1 MVSTQAFIEH
11 VASRIKKD
19 LKDGDD
25 EHEVSIHDVVST
37 RTNQYKQYHAALS
50 KIDNAKESAKQ
61 VKEKVKADLAVAEA
75 SLKTANRDGD
85 NEAKKAAQADVTRL
99 KAEKKKAD
107 SAHRSAS
114 MVKIKGVDAEYKW
127 KMSSEPSFLGVTV
140 SDFTKEQVEALAA
153 EIERV
158 QEKAR
163 YGCNG
168 CHPNNSSRCLW
179 VMGLPKSSDDNE
191 WEEKWRTVRS
201 QFSSFVDFMALFQPD
216 HWLTSMKG
224 DHPSIFKTA
233 KTIVPLLFEYL
244 LTFLRCSACH
254 HHCRQHQVDD
264 GKLPWYMK
272 SLGRPLPSVF
282 EAFDFTPEEEKKNE

>member
-1 MVSTQAFIEH
+1 MDTSLRHFDSSVNAVKST
-11 VASRIKKD
+11 VC
-19 LKDGDD
+19 
-25 EHEVSIHDVVST
+25 
-37 RTNQYKQYHAALS
+37 LS
-50 KIDNAKESAKQ
+50 KAIKSQPKAIRSSNLDRRKAKRTKKHGGPGKRSKT
-61 VKEKVKADLAVAEA
+61 KAY
-75 SLKTANRDGD
+75 S
-85 NEAKKAAQADVTRL
+85 
-99 KAEKKKAD
+99 
-107 SAHRSAS
+107 
-114 MVKIKGVDAEYKW
+114 
-127 KMSSEPSFLGVTV
+127 PSRTT
-140 SDFTKEQVEALAA
+140 D
-153 EIERV
+153 
-158 QEKAR
+158 
-163 YGCNG
+163 G